1 MKTKLLFSSFPFI
14 SCEKVTLTQI
24 TDLNLDSLWE
34 IMGDDENYRF
44 SPTAAL
50 RSREE
55 AAVKLRQ
62 IGTLFRDRQ
71 MIVLGIFSNDSLNQ
85 LLGIFEITGFD
96 TEVNEVTVNFT
107 LGRRHTGF
115 GYASASL
122 RAAVKYLFDT
132 IEVNRIQCYVL
143 PINYR
148 AVLVLERCGFVKE
161 GTIREG
167 FCWPD
172 KGIVDL
178 SLYSMLSSDRRQKR
192 SGSAYYL

>member
-1 MKTKLLFSSFPFI
+1 M
-14 SCEKVTLTQI
+14 
-24 TDLNLDSLWE
+24 
-34 IMGDDENYRF
+34 
-44 SPTAAL
+44 
-50 RSREE
+50 
-55 AAVKLRQ
+55 
-62 IGTLFRDRQ
+62 
-71 MIVLGIFSNDSLNQ
+71 
-85 LLGIFEITGFD
+85 LGIFEITGFD

-115 GYASASL
+115 GYASAAL

-178 SLYSMLSSDRRQKR
+178 SLYSMLTSDRRQKR